1 MCVHAAEVRRQPNA
15 AKSPRNQSSV
25 KEIFIQKFSVF
36 TFVDVSE
43 RETRENAWRKRTEN
57 ARLLT
62 VVLARAPKLMHAYN
76 PLLDEVS
83 HGAKQT
89 KVWEEYKAERT
100 ARETENV
107 DDEAAGSDSRYCT
120 VEKKAYGKHYSKR
133 LDEGPSRRRVQS

>member
-1 MCVHAAEVRRQPNA
+1 M
-15 AKSPRNQSSV
+15 
-25 KEIFIQKFSVF
+25 
-36 TFVDVSE
+36 DVSE

-62 VVLARAPKLMHAYN
+62 VVLARAPKLMHAYY

-83 HGAKQT
+83 HGANQT

-107 DDEAAGSDSRYCT
+107 DDEAAGSDSRCAHR
-120 VEKKAYGKHYSKR
+120 EKKAYGKHY
-133 LDEGPSRRRVQS
+133 PSVWTFYCHFYLKPSH